1 MAAGHPPGDPCF
13 GGVPMSIATAGED
26 LLGGLIADGIVSR
39 PSASAPETQWT
50 QRFAQRT
57 QRITA
62 SMIRE
67 LLKLTEQPDI
77 ISFAGGLPAP
87 EVFPVE
93 EVRAATERVL
103 RDHGTTALQYT
114 TTEGYR
120 PLRELLV
127 RHMGRYGVEVK
138 PENVLVTSGSQQ
150 ALDLIGKLLINPG
163 DRVLT
168 EAPTYLGALQAFNAY
183 QADYLPVPIDDD
195 GMDVGALEEQL
206 RGGPKFVYA
215 LPNFQNPAGVTLSLE
230 RRRRLVERAA
240 QYGIP
245 IVEDDPYGQLR
256 FEGDHLPSLV
266 KLDAETHGCANGER
280 AFTGNVLYLSTL
292 SKTLAPGLRIGWVV
306 APEVVISKLV
316 QIKQGADLHTSTF
329 CQYVAYEVAKGGF
342 LDRHVRRIRTVYG
355 ERRNAMLRALDR
367 HAPLGVRWT
376 RPGGGLFL
384 WATLPDGFDTLK
396 LLDEAIAEKVAF
408 VPGAAFYPCGGG
420 EQTMRLNFSY
430 ATPDVIEEGINRLS
444 KVIERKIENS

>member
-1 MAAGHPPGDPCF
+1 
-13 GGVPMSIATAGED
+13 MSIATAGED
-26 LLGGLIADGIVSR
+26 LLGSLIPDGTVSR
-39 PSASAPETQWT
+39 PSASAPETLWI

-87 EVFPVE
+87 DVFPVE
-93 EVRAATERVL
+93 EIRAATERVL
-103 RDHGTTALQYT
+103 RDHATTALQYT

-127 RHMGRYGVEVK
+127 RHMSRYGVEVR

-168 EAPTYLGALQAFNAY
+168 EAPTYMGALQAFNAY
-183 QADYLPVPIDDD
+183 QAEYLAVPIDDD
-195 GMDVGALEEQL
+195 GMNVDALEKQL

-230 RRRRLVERAA
+230 RRRRLVERATHH
-240 QYGIP
+240 GIP

-256 FEGDHLPSLV
+256 FEGDHIPSLV
-266 KLDAETHGCANGER
+266 RLDAETHGCANGER
-280 AFTGNVLYLSTL
+280 TFTGNVLYLSTL
-292 SKTLAPGLRIGWVV
+292 SKTLAPGLRIAWVV

-329 CQYVAYEVAKGGF
+329 CQYVAYEVARGGF

-355 ERRNAMLRALDR
+355 ERRNAMLRALDH
-367 HAPLGVRWT
+367 HAPPGVRWT

-384 WATLPDGFDTLK
+384 WATLPPGFDTLK
-396 LLDEAIAEKVAF
+396 LLDEAIAERVAF

-420 EQTMRLNFSY
+420 ERTMRLNFSY
-430 ATPDVIEEGINRLS
+430 AAPDVIEEGITRLC
-444 KVIERKIENS
+444 KVIERKIG

>member
-1 MAAGHPPGDPCF
+1 
-13 GGVPMSIATAGED
+13 MSTATAGEG
-26 LLGGLIADGIVSR
+26 LLGSLIADGTLAR
-39 PSASAPETQWT
+39 PSAPAPDTLWS

-67 LLKLTEQPDI
+67 LLKLTEKPDI

-87 EVFPVE
+87 EVFPIE
-93 EVRAATERVL
+93 AIRAATERVL
-103 RDHGTTALQYT
+103 SDWGTSALQYT

-127 RHMGRYGVEVK
+127 RHMSRYGVKVG
-138 PENVLVTSGSQQ
+138 PENVLITSGSQQ

-183 QADYLPVPIDDD
+183 QADYLSVPIDDD
-195 GMDVGALEEQL
+195 GMDADALDEQM
-206 RGGPKFVYA
+206 RGGPKFIYA
-215 LPNFQNPAGVTLSLE
+215 LPNFQNPAGVTMSLP
-230 RRRRLVERAA
+230 RRRRLVERASA
-240 QYGIP
+240 LGIP
-245 IVEDDPYGQLR
+245 IVEDDPYGQLLY
-256 FEGDHLPSLV
+256 EGEHLPSLV
-266 KLDAETHGCANGER
+266 SLDAGTHGCANGEKT
-280 AFTGNVLYLSTL
+280 FTGNVLYLSTL
-292 SKTLAPGLRIGWVV
+292 SKTLAPGLRIAWVV

-329 CQYVAYEVAKGGF
+329 CQYVAYEVARGGF
-342 LDRHVRRIRTVYG
+342 LDRHVKVIRRVYG

-367 HAPLGVRWT
+367 YAPPGVRWT
-376 RPGGGLFL
+376 KPAGGLFL
-384 WATLPDGFDTLK
+384 WATLPEGFDTVK

-408 VPGAAFYPCGGG
+408 VPGAAFYPTGGG
-420 EQTMRLNFSY
+420 ERTMRLNFSY
-430 ATPDVIEEGINRLS
+430 AAPDVIDEGIKRLCRVVE
-444 KVIERKIENS
+444 KGAERLGRRWTRTAPVAD

>member
-1 MAAGHPPGDPCF
+1 
-13 GGVPMSIATAGED
+13 MSIASAGED
-26 LLGGLIADGIVSR
+26 LLGSLIADGTIR
-39 PSASAPETQWT
+39 RRSAPAPETMWN

-93 EVRAATERVL
+93 EIRAATERVL
-103 RDHGTTALQYT
+103 KDHPTTALQYT

-127 RHMGRYGVEVK
+127 RHMGRYGVEVG
-138 PENVLVTSGSQQ
+138 PDNVLVTSGSQQ
-150 ALDLIGKLLINPG
+150 ALDLVGKLLINPG
-163 DRVLT
+163 DRVLV
-168 EAPTYLGALQAFNAY
+168 EEPTYLGALQAFNAY

-195 GMDVGALEEQL
+195 GMDVGALDEQL
-206 RGGPKFVYA
+206 RAGPKFVYA
-215 LPNFQNPAGVTLSLE
+215 LPNFQNPGGVTLSLE
-230 RRRRLVERAA
+230 RRRRLVERATA
-240 QYGIP
+240 TGIP

-256 FEGDHLPSLV
+256 FEGENLPSLV

-280 AFTGNVLYLSTL
+280 TFTGNVLYLSTL
-292 SKTLAPGLRIGWVV
+292 SKTLAPGLRIAWVV
-306 APEVVISKLV
+306 APAVVISKLV

-329 CQYVAYEVAKGGF
+329 CQHVAYEVARGGF

-355 ERRNAMLRALDR
+355 ERRDAMLRSLDR
-367 HAPLGVRWT
+367 HAPPGVRWT

-384 WATLPDGFDTLK
+384 WATLPEGFDTLK
-396 LLDEAIAEKVAF
+396 LLDDAIAEKVAY
-408 VPGAAFYPCGGG
+408 VPGSAFYPCGGG
-420 EQTMRLNFSY
+420 ERTMRLNFSY
-430 ATPDVIEEGINRLS
+430 AAPDVIEEGIKRLC
-444 KVIERKIENS
+444 KVIERKIKS

>member
-1 MAAGHPPGDPCF
+1 MPI
-13 GGVPMSIATAGED
+13 VSVGEA
-26 LLGGLIADGIVSR
+26 LPEGLIADGALSLPAV
-39 PSASAPETQWT
+39 PFAPVPETLWT

-67 LLKLTEQPDI
+67 LLKLTEKPDV

-87 EVFPVE
+87 DVFPVE

-127 RHMGRYGVEVK
+127 RHMSRYGVEVR

-150 ALDLIGKLLINPG
+150 ALDLVGKLLINPG

-183 QADYLPVPIDDD
+183 QSDYLPVPIDDE
-195 GMDVGALEEQL
+195 GMDVGALDAQL

-215 LPNFQNPAGVTLSLE
+215 LPNFQNPAGVTLSLA
-230 RRRRLVERAA
+230 RRRRLVESAA
-240 QYGIP
+240 RHGVP

-256 FEGDHLPSLV
+256 YEGEHLPSLV
-266 KLDAETHGCANGER
+266 KIDAETHGCANGER

-292 SKTLAPGLRIGWVV
+292 SKTLAPGLRVAWVV

-316 QIKQGADLHTSTF
+316 QIKQGADLHSSTF
-329 CQYVAYEVAKGGF
+329 CQYVAYEVARGGF
-342 LDRHVRRIRTVYG
+342 LDRHVRRIRAVYG
-355 ERRNAMLRALDR
+355 ERRDAMLRALDR
-367 HAPLGVRWT
+367 HAPPGVRWT
-376 RPGGGLFL
+376 RPAGGLFL
-384 WATLPDGFDTLK
+384 WATLPEGFDTLA

-408 VPGAAFYPCGGG
+408 VPGESFYPSGGG
-420 EQTMRLNFSY
+420 QRTMRLNFSY
-430 ATPDVIEEGINRLS
+430 AAPDVIEEGIKRLS
-444 KVIERKIENS
+444 RVIERKL